1 MSLYLFIIGIG
12 FILCSYIFYGYFKI
26 HNKFKKLLLIYS
38 HIEENFTLSWMSLL
52 QGFVD
57 TEGYNIIDSY
67 AQQTKAAIDAGKY
80 ELATDLWGRTEMI
93 ILQVTG
99 GIDFYNVL
107 FPVHSSSKSRPITSF
122 RGKRFS
128 FISYSY

>member
-1 MSLYLFIIGIG
+1 
-12 FILCSYIFYGYFKI
+12 
-26 HNKFKKLLLIYS
+26 
-38 HIEENFTLSWMSLL
+38 MSLL

-57 TEGYNIIDSY
+57 TEGYKTIDSY
-67 AQQTKAAIDAGKY
+67 AQKTKAALDAGEY

-107 FPVHSSSKSRPITSF
+107 FPVRGSSKSQPITSF
-122 RGKRFS
+122 KGIILFLATTLLEDWS
-128 FISYSY
+128 SVL